1 MSNLLKENKNGWE
14 TVSEAEK
21 QSIFDFC
28 EGYKNF
34 IDNSKTERQAVKSTV
49 KIAEEHGFVDLNS
62 VETLNTGDKVY
73 FVNREK
79 AVYLAVIG
87 KEDITK
93 GINFIIAH
101 LDAPRIDI
109 KANPLYEANDMALLK
124 THYYG
129 GIRKYQ
135 WITIPLSLIGVVYK
149 KDGSCVDIN
158 IGENDNDPVFYITD
172 LAPHLAKD
180 QAQKKMA
187 ECIEGENLNIIIGST
202 TSGAEN
208 DKFKTAVMQILNDKY
223 GITEEDFASA
233 EIEAVP
239 NAKARDVGVDRSMIG
254 AYAHDDRVCSYAAL
268 MAMCRTENPKKTI
281 ACVLVDKEE
290 IGSMGNTG
298 MKGAAFEYI
307 TATLISKCKPEYNE
321 LMKMTLF
328 RNSSCLSGDVTTA
341 FDPNYPEV
349 NDRLNAAYLGHGV
362 NVSKYTG
369 SRGKYDTSD
378 ANAEFVSKVRNCFDE
393 NGVAW
398 QMGELGKVDHGGG
411 GTIAQYVA
419 NLDVEVLDCG
429 TALLSMHAP
438 VEIASKYDIYMTY
451 KAYKAFYGL
460 N

>member
-1 MSNLLKENKNGWE
+1 MSSLLKENKNGWE
-14 TVSEAEK
+14 TVTEAEK
-21 QSIFDFC
+21 TAIFDFC

-34 IDNSKTERQAVKSTV
+34 IDNAKTERLAVKTAV
-49 KIAEEHGFVDLNS
+49 KIAKEYGFVDLGS
-62 VETLNTGDKVY
+62 KDSLKAGDKVY

-79 AVYLAVIG
+79 SVYLAVVG

-109 KANPLYEANDMALLK
+109 KANPLYEANDLALLK

-129 GIRKYQ
+129 GLRKYQ

-149 KDGSCVDIN
+149 KDGTCVEIN
-158 IGENDNDPVFYITD
+158 IGENESDPVFYITD

-180 QAQKKMA
+180 QVQKKMS
-187 ECIEGENLNIIIGST
+187 ECIEGENLNIILGSMT
-202 TSGAEN
+202 KDCDN
-208 DKFKTAVMQILNDKY
+208 DKFKTSVMEILNEKY
-223 GITEEDFASA
+223 GITEEDFQSA
-233 EIEAVP
+233 ELEAVP
-239 NAKARDVGVDRSMIG
+239 NAKARDVGIDRSLIG
-254 AYAHDDRVCSYAAL
+254 AYAHDDRVCSYTAL
-268 MAMCRTENPKKTI
+268 MAMCKTDAPDKTI

-307 TATLISKCKPEYNE
+307 TATLIAKSKSDYNE

-328 RNSSCLSGDVTTA
+328 RNSYCLSGDVTTA
-341 FDPNYPEV
+341 FDPNFPEV
-349 NDRLNAAYLGHGV
+349 NDKLNAAYLGHGV
-362 NVSKYTG
+362 SVSKYTG

-378 ANAEFVSKVRNCFDE
+378 ANAEFVSKVRKCFDE
-393 NGVAW
+393 NGVMW
-398 QMGELGKVDHGGG
+398 QMAELGKVDHGGG

-438 VEIASKYDIYMTY
+438 VELASKFDIYMTY
-451 KAYKAFYGL
+451 QAYKAFYGL
-460 N
+460 K